1 MTLIAASGVGTARG
15 VALTDSDLSGTR
27 AAHETAS
34 RKPGPKAA
42 SAAAGALTGS
52 SHKGSGS
59 SGATKTAVLLG
70 YVLLFLGLVLLDQT
84 TKFHSEKAFM
94 TWSDEADL
102 RSFRSTSIHVFALGV
117 PPGLVE
123 SSPAGTEAPQLSD
136 NWLDVQLTY
145 VRNPG
150 AAWGSFANLPDSF
163 RLALFYGITIFVTGF
178 IMYLL
183 KTSHSGQRLTRT
195 ALIFILSGA
204 VGNVIDRLL
213 LTYVIDWIHFHWLI
227 FGWEYSF
234 PVFNVA
240 DVAINVGVGLM
251 ILDIVLTEFE
261 LKSYGRTVAAQQASA
276 EEAHGLKG

>member
-1 MTLIAASGVGTARG
+1 MSVSESSKSQVSAASAHSSKSGSSSASPS
-15 VALTDSDLSGTR
+15 VALTTSVY
-27 AAHETAS
+27 
-34 RKPGPKAA
+34 
-42 SAAAGALTGS
+42 
-52 SHKGSGS
+52 
-59 SGATKTAVLLG
+59 VLMG
-70 YVLLFLGLVLLDQT
+70 YVLLFFGLVLIDQT

-94 TWSDEADL
+94 TWSDETDL
-102 RSFRSTSIHVFALGV
+102 RSFRSTSMRIFEIGVSPSVASDSLEREALT
-117 PPGLVE
+117 P
-123 SSPAGTEAPQLSD
+123 TK

-150 AAWGSFANLPDSF
+150 AAWGSFGNLPDSF

-178 IMYLL
+178 ILYLL
-183 KTSHSGQRLTRT
+183 KTSHPGQRLTRT

-240 DVAINVGVGLM
+240 DIAINVGVALM
-251 ILDIVLTEFE
+251 LIDILVTEIQ
-261 LKSYGRTVAAQQASA
+261 LKNYGKKQVAPAA
-276 EEAHGLKG
+276 

>member
-1 MTLIAASGVGTARG
+1 MSVSESPKSHVSAANAHASASLPQSP
-15 VALTDSDLSGTR
+15 ALTTSVY
-27 AAHETAS
+27 
-34 RKPGPKAA
+34 
-42 SAAAGALTGS
+42 
-52 SHKGSGS
+52 
-59 SGATKTAVLLG
+59 VLMG
-70 YVLLFLGLVLLDQT
+70 YVLLFFGLVLIDQT

-94 TWSDEADL
+94 AWSDETDL
-102 RSFRSTSIHVFALGV
+102 RSFRSTSTRIFEIGV
-117 PPGLVE
+117 
-123 SSPAGTEAPQLSD
+123 SPAVASD
-136 NWLDVQLTY
+136 SLERESLTPTKNWLDLQLTY

-150 AAWGSFANLPDSF
+150 AAWGSFGNLPDSF

-178 IMYLL
+178 ILYLL

-240 DVAINVGVGLM
+240 DIAINVGVALM
-251 ILDIVLTEFE
+251 LIDILVTEIQ
-261 LKSYGRTVAAQQASA
+261 LKNYGKKQIAASNSVTA
-276 EEAHGLKG
+276 

>member
-1 MTLIAASGVGTARG
+1 M
-15 VALTDSDLSGTR
+15 
-27 AAHETAS
+27 
-34 RKPGPKAA
+34 
-42 SAAAGALTGS
+42 
-52 SHKGSGS
+52 
-59 SGATKTAVLLG
+59 LG
-70 YVLLFLGLVLLDQT
+70 FVMLFLGLVLLDQT

-94 TWSDEADL
+94 TWSDESDL
-102 RSFRSTSIHVFALGV
+102 RSFRSTSTHIFALGV
-117 PPGLVE
+117 PPGLID
-123 SSPAGTEAPQLSD
+123 SQGRDGTAVVSE

-178 IMYLL
+178 ILYLL

-227 FGWEYSF
+227 WGWEYSF

-240 DVAINVGVGLM
+240 DVAINVGVALM
-251 ILDIVLTEFE
+251 LIDIVITEFE
-261 LKSYGRTVAAQQASA
+261 LRSYGKQLAADDVGSA
-276 EEAHGLKG
+276 GRV